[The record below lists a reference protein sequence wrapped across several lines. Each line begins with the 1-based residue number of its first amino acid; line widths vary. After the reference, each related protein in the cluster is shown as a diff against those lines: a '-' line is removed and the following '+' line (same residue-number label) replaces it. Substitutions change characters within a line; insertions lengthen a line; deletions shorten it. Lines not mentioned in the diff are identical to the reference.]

1 MSKPLP
7 SPEEA
12 LDLLQ
17 AALSNARRLLDAS
30 TVLVEA
36 GHAPPAYSLAT
47 LAFEEIGKAQMCILA
62 MRRDP
67 RSDTLPS
74 FGPSGEGF
82 WQAWGSHGP
91 KIAFAQAFLT
101 YAVRATESP
110 GAGVAARLVDR
121 ARGENA
127 QKMRGFYVDFDADG
141 VHTPDEITED
151 QARQQI
157 ADVDAV
163 LVFCERTWC
172 GDDAR
177 AKALARLGRPA
188 ETYELDAR
196 VARAVE
202 QDPSAAFQQAK
213 SLFTAA
219 TAIE

>member
-1 MSKPLP
+1 MNKPLP

-30 TVLVEA
+30 TVLVDA

-47 LAFEEIGKAQMCILA
+47 LAFEEIGKSHMCILA
-62 MRRDP
+62 MRLDP
-67 RSDTLPS
+67 QSDTMPS

-82 WQAWGSHGP
+82 WQAWGNHRP

-101 YAVRATESP
+101 YAVQGAENP
-110 GAGVAARLVDR
+110 GAGVAARLVDQAR
-121 ARGENA
+121 AENA
-127 QKMRGFYVDFDADG
+127 QKMRGFYVDFDAG
-141 VHTPDEITED
+141 VRTPDEITAD

-163 LVFCERTWC
+163 LVICERTWC
-172 GDDAR
+172 SADAR
-177 AKALARLGRPA
+177 AKALARLSRPA

-196 VARAVE
+196 VASAVE
-202 QDPSAAFQQAK
+202 QDPAAAFEQAR
-213 SLFTAA
+213 SLFKAA
-219 TAIE
+219 TATG